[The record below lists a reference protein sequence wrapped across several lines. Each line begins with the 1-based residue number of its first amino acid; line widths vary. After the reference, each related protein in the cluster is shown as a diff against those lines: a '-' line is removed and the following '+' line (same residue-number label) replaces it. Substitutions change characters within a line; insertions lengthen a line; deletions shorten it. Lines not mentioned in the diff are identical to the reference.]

1 MNYFVGILNVKMITL
16 KEKEFGCEKFQWKDT
31 RKENFMFWF
40 RSWSYLI
47 RSSFSSCPFLLNS
60 LFCFVIGCIQQF
72 HCLIILPNNFFGF
85 AVELFSTPK
94 REKQV
99 SSTRERNYC
108 VLRRCDCAKFKIFL
122 SVEKF
127 WSALRSSVRTT
138 VINF

>member
-16 KEKEFGCEKFQWKDT
+16 KEKEFRCGKFQWKDT

-40 RSWSYLI
+40 RSWSFLI

-72 HCLIILPNNFFGF
+72 HCLIILPNNFFRF

-94 REKQV
+94 REKKFPVLGKEIIVFLEGAIAQSLKFFCLWKNFEV
-99 SSTRERNYC
+99 HSGLQYER
-108 VLRRCDCAKFKIFL
+108 L
-122 SVEKF
+122 
-127 WSALRSSVRTT
+127 
-138 VINF
+138 

>member
-16 KEKEFGCEKFQWKDT
+16 KEKEFGCGKFQWKDT

-72 HCLIILPNNFFGF
+72 HCLIILPNNFFRF

-94 REKQV
+94 RENKFPVLGKEIIVFLEGAIVQSLKFFCPWKSFEV
-99 SSTRERNYC
+99 HSGLQYER
-108 VLRRCDCAKFKIFL
+108 L
-122 SVEKF
+122 
-127 WSALRSSVRTT
+127 
-138 VINF
+138 